1 MEETGRTLVHPFDD
15 AYVIAGQGTVGLE
28 ILDDAPGVEVVVV
41 PVGGGGLMA
50 GVATAA
56 KGRREPVRVVAVE
69 PEGSA
74 VLNRSLAAGKPVRL
88 EGSSSIADGLVCP
101 IVGERC
107 FRAATAG
114 VDESVT
120 VSDDEIRAGMRF
132 LYARAKLAAEPAGAA
147 GVAALLAGKVQT
159 SAGRPASP
167 SLSRAET
174 WLPKSS
180 LVSWPSHEDG
190 HPSRVRARHR
200 ALLGAGTPSPRDRRR
215 RSCTSRSAPSVTRST
230 PASRS
235 SLTRAAASSA
245 SSAASRR
252 PRRRAPDRE
261 PFRPM
266 NAPIG
271 GQAVLEGV
279 MMRGPTAWALAVRKP
294 DGEIAEVNRP
304 ISSALARHRWLRAPV
319 IRGIVAL
326 GESLGIG
333 FRALAISAQYAA
345 PEGEEVGEDGKPV
358 QTELTRTQLIF
369 AFAIAIGFAV
379 MLFKVSPAL
388 ITNWLPIEGTSW
400 FVIVEGLI
408 RVGMFIAY
416 LALISLW
423 PDLRRVFQYH
433 AAEHK
438 AINAYEAGDPLEP
451 EVVQRHSL
459 LHVRCGTAF
468 LLYVMVVAIFVF
480 AFFGRPEWYWL
491 VLSRI
496 AALPL
501 IAGIAYE
508 IIRFAGRHPHNP
520 FLRIVLAPGLWL
532 QRLTTRQPTLDQVEV
547 SIQALREVLR
557 LEGRI
562 TPEQRKVEVM
572 A

>member
-1 MEETGRTLVHPFDD
+1 
-15 AYVIAGQGTVGLE
+15 
-28 ILDDAPGVEVVVV
+28 
-41 PVGGGGLMA
+41 
-50 GVATAA
+50 
-56 KGRREPVRVVAVE
+56 
-69 PEGSA
+69 
-74 VLNRSLAAGKPVRL
+74 
-88 EGSSSIADGLVCP
+88 
-101 IVGERC
+101 
-107 FRAATAG
+107 
-114 VDESVT
+114 
-120 VSDDEIRAGMRF
+120 
-132 LYARAKLAAEPAGAA
+132 
-147 GVAALLAGKVQT
+147 
-159 SAGRPASP
+159 
-167 SLSRAET
+167 
-174 WLPKSS
+174 
-180 LVSWPSHEDG
+180 
-190 HPSRVRARHR
+190 
-200 ALLGAGTPSPRDRRR
+200 
-215 RSCTSRSAPSVTRST
+215 
-230 PASRS
+230 
-235 SLTRAAASSA
+235 
-245 SSAASRR
+245 
-252 PRRRAPDRE
+252 
-261 PFRPM
+261 M

-304 ISSALARHRWLRAPV
+304 ISSALARHRWLRLPIV
-319 IRGIVAL
+319 RGVVAL
-326 GESLGIG
+326 GESLAIG

-345 PEGEEVGEDGKPV
+345 PEGEEIGEDGKPV
-358 QTELTRTQLIF
+358 QMELTRTQLIF
-369 AFAIAIGFAV
+369 AFAIAIGFAI

-388 ITNWLPIEGTSW
+388 ITNWLPIEDTTW

-408 RVGMFIAY
+408 RVTVFIGY

-480 AFFGRPEWYWL
+480 AFFGQPAWYWL

-508 IIRFAGRHPHNP
+508 IIRFAGRHPQNP
-520 FLRIVLAPGLWL
+520 FLRTLLAPGLWL
-532 QRLTTRQPTLDQVEV
+532 QRLTTREPSLDQVEV
-547 SIQALREVLR
+547 SIKALREVLR